1 MAASVA
7 AAAVT
12 AFLLLRA
19 AAAAAPPPPPPSPPA
34 PDGCAGQIVLL
45 SPCLPYVSSP
55 PNDLA
60 STAPPPCC
68 AALSFARDSGFVGCL
83 CYLVREPAMLGFPLN
98 GTRLRSLPSDCSL
111 AAADVG
117 DSTARNATVE
127 LDSLCSSGSPPLPPL
142 RGAKGSDIETLPE
155 NSPLSAPSPSPSPD
169 GTGISSSAAA
179 DIAPTVPASPLT
191 PAMSSSSKLQI
202 NQLTLLTCLPPTWV
216 FRRATILKR
225 TSLI

>member
-1 MAASVA
+1 MAASA

-12 AFLLLRA
+12 VFLLLLLLRLRA

-68 AALSFARDSGFVGCL
+68 AALSFARDSGFAGCL
-83 CYLVREPAMLGFPLN
+83 CYLVREPGMLGFPLN

-111 AAADVG
+111 AAAGDVG
-117 DSTARNATVE
+117 DSAARNATAE

-142 RGAKGSDIETLPE
+142 RGAKGSDIETLPD
-155 NSPLSAPSPSPSPD
+155 NSKSDCSTPSYHSCSIPD
-169 GTGISSSAAA
+169 SAA
-179 DIAPTVPASPLT
+179 
-191 PAMSSSSKLQI
+191 
-202 NQLTLLTCLPPTWV
+202 
-216 FRRATILKR
+216 
-225 TSLI
+225 